1 MVTLQWA
8 SIERGRCRAVRRQK
22 NTQATRGGIAVRA
35 RPSAPTTHYLYP
47 LFPPPLKKSTGLPL
61 STAKIA
67 VRLEGRAG
75 FTHRRRAAESPC
87 GRAQA
92 HQPRTTFFSLLS
104 TLYLPHSWFYYLPF
118 RVFRVFRGF
127 LPPTSGDARRNRRAG
142 APKRANHALPSS
154 PYPLIPTYA
163 ILGYP
168 RPFLCT

>member
-8 SIERGRCRAVRRQK
+8 SIEHGRCRAVRRQK
-22 NTQATRGGIAVRA
+22 NTQATRGEIAVRA
-35 RPSAPTTHYLYP
+35 RPSAPTTHYLLP
-47 LFPPPLKKSTGLPL
+47 SFPSSLKKSTGLPL

-75 FTHRRRAAESPC
+75 FTHRRRAAKSPC

-92 HQPRTTFFSLLS
+92 RQPRTTFYPLLP
-104 TLYLPHSWFYYLPF
+104 TLYLPHSWFIS
-118 RVFRVFRGF
+118 
-127 LPPTSGDARRNRRAG
+127 TSGDARRNRRAG

-154 PYPLIPTYA
+154 LYPLIPTYA